1 MNLRSK
7 LILVFL
13 LLAVLPLAGL
23 TFYSYWSS
31 LKAFRQVVEA
41 ESATL
46 ANDMGGRMELVTRDI
61 DQRVERL
68 GDLPFFNLLTS
79 EQQDASPEVRE
90 LYANMMKEM
99 GEAAVFVDALEYW
112 PSDASESGGKGIGKP
127 VPEAPPPPPALA
139 HAEVVAPSSVVI
151 YMREGTEEEGESSE
165 EPSVVLDAD
174 EFRVSRAENNRM
186 VVRRHPRARAAAKR
200 GPEAEEKAHEILHA
214 REELAKLENVAKKI
228 QVQTAAVA
236 EAAAKGD
243 EAATER
249 LEKLVDKAGEIA
261 ARQKKVSFYLKE
273 KFERPV
279 WASGKVMGTV
289 KAQINAPQVLHT
301 VLERTRHAQGEI
313 PFAVDSE
320 GSIYTPDSQRVG
332 DLEQLELRSA
342 GLFGPE
348 EKAMFTPDWVV
359 VTRHDPRSDLTFGIA
374 RPVGDAVQGIQR
386 TAARNLGYG
395 LAMISLAIL
404 GIIPLSNRM
413 TKNLSALTEGAE
425 RLAGGDLDTQVPV
438 RSQDEIGQLGETFNR
453 MALQLKVHQ
462 ENVVEQERLQKELE
476 IGRHIQEVLLPR
488 TPLRLPFAEVRGIS
502 LPARQVG
509 GDFFDYFSLPDKN
522 VAILIGDVSGKGV
535 PAALLMANLQATLRA
550 RLPLGSELADL
561 ATQLDDEIYQQTP
574 AETYL
579 TLFMAILDPRTLTL
593 DWVNAGHNTQFAIR
607 GGVLVDR
614 MPSTGRPLGL
624 LPGAGYETGSV
635 VLQPGDDLFLYTD
648 GLLDMVNREG
658 EVFGS
663 DRLEKILSEGGDFE
677 MDELLARVEMA
688 VGLHRGSTEAADD
701 ATMMVLRVGSQQS

>member
-1 MNLRSK
+1 
-7 LILVFL
+7 
-13 LLAVLPLAGL
+13 
-23 TFYSYWSS
+23 
-31 LKAFRQVVEA
+31 
-41 ESATL
+41 
-46 ANDMGGRMELVTRDI
+46 
-61 DQRVERL
+61 
-68 GDLPFFNLLTS
+68 
-79 EQQDASPEVRE
+79 
-90 LYANMMKEM
+90 
-99 GEAAVFVDALEYW
+99 
-112 PSDASESGGKGIGKP
+112 
-127 VPEAPPPPPALA
+127 
-139 HAEVVAPSSVVI
+139 
-151 YMREGTEEEGESSE
+151 
-165 EPSVVLDAD
+165 
-174 EFRVSRAENNRM
+174 
-186 VVRRHPRARAAAKR
+186 
-200 GPEAEEKAHEILHA
+200 
-214 REELAKLENVAKKI
+214 
-228 QVQTAAVA
+228 
-236 EAAAKGD
+236 
-243 EAATER
+243 
-249 LEKLVDKAGEIA
+249 
-261 ARQKKVSFYLKE
+261 
-273 KFERPV
+273 
-279 WASGKVMGTV
+279 
-289 KAQINAPQVLHT
+289 
-301 VLERTRHAQGEI
+301 
-313 PFAVDSE
+313 
-320 GSIYTPDSQRVG
+320 
-332 DLEQLELRSA
+332 
-342 GLFGPE
+342 
-348 EKAMFTPDWVV
+348 
-359 VTRHDPRSDLTFGIA
+359 
-374 RPVGDAVQGIQR
+374 
-386 TAARNLGYG
+386 
-395 LAMISLAIL
+395 
-404 GIIPLSNRM
+404 
-413 TKNLSALTEGAE
+413 
-425 RLAGGDLDTQVPV
+425 
-438 RSQDEIGQLGETFNR
+438 